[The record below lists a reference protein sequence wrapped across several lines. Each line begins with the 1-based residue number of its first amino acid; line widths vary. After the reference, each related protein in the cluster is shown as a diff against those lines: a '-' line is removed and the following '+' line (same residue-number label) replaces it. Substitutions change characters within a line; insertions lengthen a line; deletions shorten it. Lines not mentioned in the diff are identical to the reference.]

1 MGKSKLVVNILLPHH
16 LAILKLF
23 PYVSLVFQVFFGS
36 CYCCFF
42 FFPPF
47 LPKFNYQVL
56 SAQKKQI
63 ILKVAMRPT
72 GNNRAFTL
80 LAPSNKYYTRSLEVE

>member
-56 SAQKKQI
+56 SAQKKTNYAKSGDEARKKQQGFYTIGTLQQI
-63 ILKVAMRPT
+63 LY
-72 GNNRAFTL
+72 
-80 LAPSNKYYTRSLEVE
+80 S

>member
-56 SAQKKQI
+56 SAQKKTNYTKSGDEAHRKQQGFYTI
-63 ILKVAMRPT
+63 
-72 GNNRAFTL
+72 GTL
-80 LAPSNKYYTRSLEVE
+80 QQMLYS